1 MNNSTTPKQR
11 IPPDIP
17 DIFTDPM
24 QLTIPTIP
32 QNRKGKEKASEQ
44 STQLEAEISY
54 SLVNHLLKILLESE
68 KDKDIQ
74 IAVQQQLVILDAIKE
89 FKVQGKKEK
98 LIAISSKQVEQK
110 TAENA
115 VISQLQKQVE
125 NLEKSVE
132 NKFSLILKSI
142 ETKSQEQLQNQS
154 QIQAQNQAQFQT
166 QIQSS
171 NGTKSYAQAAADNSQ
186 IEENNSQTV
195 LQKKQQKQQEK
206 QQEKELEKQKY
217 REKRLIIQVEKEVAE
232 SFNSYQIRNQINDR
246 FFTKENINLPVIATV
261 TKSFT
266 SQSIIL
272 TTMPDFSADFLLQKK
287 TVWED
292 IFSNKA
298 QKIEKDAHWSKVVV
312 HGIPVE
318 PFSMDEGLSLLKE
331 EIETFNPGLKLLKK
345 PIWLSSQDKRQA
357 NRHASILIAVEN
369 AKQAQLAIEK
379 RLCIAGN
386 YLIAEKCKEN
396 IVYK

>member
-1 MNNSTTPKQR
+1 MK
-11 IPPDIP
+11 
-17 DIFTDPM
+17 
-24 QLTIPTIP
+24 
-32 QNRKGKEKASEQ
+32 
-44 STQLEAEISY
+44 
-54 SLVNHLLKILLESE
+54 
-68 KDKDIQ
+68 
-74 IAVQQQLVILDAIKE
+74 
-89 FKVQGKKEK
+89 
-98 LIAISSKQVEQK
+98 
-110 TAENA
+110 
-115 VISQLQKQVE
+115 
-125 NLEKSVE
+125 

-142 ETKSQEQLQNQS
+142 ETKSQDQTQNQAQFQS
-154 QIQAQNQAQFQT
+154 QIQAQFQT

-292 IFSNKA
+292 IFSNKV
-298 QKIEKDAHWSKVVV
+298 QKIEKNTH
-312 HGIPVE
+312 
-318 PFSMDEGLSLLKE
+318 
-331 EIETFNPGLKLLKK
+331 
-345 PIWLSSQDKRQA
+345 
-357 NRHASILIAVEN
+357 
-369 AKQAQLAIEK
+369 
-379 RLCIAGN
+379 
-386 YLIAEKCKEN
+386 
-396 IVYK
+396 